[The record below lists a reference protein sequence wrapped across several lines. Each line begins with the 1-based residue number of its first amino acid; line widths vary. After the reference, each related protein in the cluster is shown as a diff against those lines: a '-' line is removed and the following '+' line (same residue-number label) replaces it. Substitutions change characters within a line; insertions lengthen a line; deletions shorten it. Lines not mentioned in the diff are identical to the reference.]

1 MSFSSYLIYFF
12 THIFFFLHSKLPHQY
27 DNRDQYERS
36 LRNPIGPEWNTSDA
50 HAKMTRPTLIVRGG
64 NVIKPIQMPK
74 QYKRK
79 LNTINQEFESI
90 QKKKRAIRN
99 KNRRGK
105 L

>member
-1 MSFSSYLIYFF
+1 
-12 THIFFFLHSKLPHQY
+12 
-27 DNRDQYERS
+27 
-36 LRNPIGPEWNTSDA
+36 
-50 HAKMTRPTLIVRGG
+50 MTRPTLIVRGG